1 MNIYF
6 FRFTNNQSSRF
17 RIRVVGYH
25 SCQRGRWRC
34 LHVSCYQSTWW
45 SSYNCFDEDQKSVFN
60 FTFINIYLQL
70 NLASILI
77 SILDFSYL
85 GKASIQLDTQHPE
98 AQRKIA
104 QLEADKGPSRTEEPE
119 KVFDKPIF
127 TQLLTGPTELW
138 EGQTARYECRVV
150 PVGDASLRFEW
161 YINGVELK
169 MGKDFT
175 HNDENELNNLLKYP
189 KRYSYYTNILHFL
202 MIFYRVHLLKTF
214 SILFFFNSI

>member
-1 MNIYF
+1 MDITHVREEDEGVYMC
-6 FRFTNNQSSRF
+6 RATNPLGEAVTTASMK
-17 RIRVVGYH
+17 IRSQYLI
-25 SCQRGRWRC
+25 
-34 LHVSCYQSTWW
+34 LHLS
-45 SSYNCFDEDQKSVFN
+45 
-60 FTFINIYLQL
+60 IYLQL

-175 HNDENELNNLLKYP
+175 HNDENELNNLLKYL

-214 SILFFFNSI
+214 STLFFFNTI

>member
-1 MNIYF
+1 M
-6 FRFTNNQSSRF
+6 
-17 RIRVVGYH
+17 
-25 SCQRGRWRC
+25 
-34 LHVSCYQSTWW
+34 
-45 SSYNCFDEDQKSVFN
+45 
-60 FTFINIYLQL
+60 
-70 NLASILI
+70 I

-169 MGKDFT
+169 MGKNFIC
-175 HNDENELNNLLKYP
+175 NDKKGLNNLLSCSEKNNFFIIDIFFN
-189 KRYSYYTNILHFL
+189 NILNK
-202 MIFYRVHLLKTF
+202 ILLK
-214 SILFFFNSI
+214 N

>member
-1 MNIYF
+1 MNIYL

-17 RIRVVGYH
+17 RIRIVGYH
-25 SCQRGRWRC
+25 SCQRRRWRC

-60 FTFINIYLQL
+60 STFTNIFLTE
-70 NLASILI
+70 SILI

-138 EGQTARYECRVV
+138 EGQMARYECRVV

-169 MGKDFT
+169 MGKNFT
-175 HNDENELNNLLKYP
+175 CNDTTFLTLFNLINFVK
-189 KRYSYYTNILHFL
+189 KI
-202 MIFYRVHLLKTF
+202 
-214 SILFFFNSI
+214 

>member
-1 MNIYF
+1 MDITHVREEDEGVYMC
-6 FRFTNNQSSRF
+6 RATNPLGEAVTTASMK
-17 RIRVVGYH
+17 IRSQYLI
-25 SCQRGRWRC
+25 
-34 LHVSCYQSTWW
+34 LHLS
-45 SSYNCFDEDQKSVFN
+45 
-60 FTFINIYLQL
+60 IYLQL

-169 MGKDFT
+169 MGKNFT
-175 HNDENELNNLLKYP
+175 HNDENELNNLFKYP
-189 KRYSYYTNILHFL
+189 KRDSFYIIQISC
-202 MIFYRVHLLKTF
+202 IF
-214 SILFFFNSI
+214 